1 MMASELFSPP
11 KILSTVFRKGV
22 IAVLTGQYCH
32 TVDSKGRVFVPAK
45 FRSDLQGDLVIVKG
59 LDDCIV
65 LYNEEQWNAFI
76 KKLEA
81 YGEIQMK
88 KIKRFILASAFN
100 TELDSQGRIVISQAL
115 RDHAKIEK
123 DIAFIGLNNCV
134 EIWRPDIFNAINDDS
149 DTEEMKEMLK
159 NVGF

>member
-1 MMASELFSPP
+1 M
-11 KILSTVFRKGV
+11 KGV
-22 IAVLTGQYCH
+22 ITVLTGQYFH
-32 TVDSKGRVFVPAK
+32 TVDAKGRVFVPAK
-45 FRSDLQGDLVIVKG
+45 FRGDLQGDLVIVKG

-81 YGEIQMK
+81 YGEMQMK

-100 TELDSQGRIVISQAL
+100 TELDSQGRIVISQDL
-115 RDHAKIEK
+115 RNHAGIEK

-134 EIWRPDIFNAINDDS
+134 EIWRPDRFSEINDSS